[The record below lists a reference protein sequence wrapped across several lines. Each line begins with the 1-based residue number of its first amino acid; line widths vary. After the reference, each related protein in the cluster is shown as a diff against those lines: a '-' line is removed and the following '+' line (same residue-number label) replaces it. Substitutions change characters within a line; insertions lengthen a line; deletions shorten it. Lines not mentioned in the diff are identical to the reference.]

1 MAKCRPCEQQR
12 AATRK
17 NSSRIKA
24 ERSFGRARIMAD
36 KSVVYPKKGFEPPP
50 PLEGYERDVG
60 NAWRFI
66 PLWPA
71 CKHRT
76 QVIGHKPCGALSIV
90 TRCMCAECP
99 LFKQSITLSSCT
111 SCESRC

>member
-1 MAKCRPCEQQR
+1 MNRETAD
-12 AATRK
+12 AANNPIETVPAGALPPGEV
-17 NSSRIKA
+17 SQL
-24 ERSFGRARIMAD
+24 
-36 KSVVYPKKGFEPPP
+36 PPP
-50 PLEGYERDVG
+50 PLEGYERDAG

-111 SCESRC
+111 NCESRT